1 MNSKWCFVDG
11 DWQETD
17 LGAEKEIVPEVAR
30 GEDVRESRAVQVGDA
45 ERRTDP
51 RLRLCY
57 PIEIRSVVV
66 GKPTVLQR
74 TVTQDLS
81 ARGAYFCIE
90 ADPTGADPTDD
101 DPTGE
106 HPTCEV
112 GLPVVVVVRVP
123 HRLASSGASDGRDV
137 SLDLRGDGRIVRMD
151 SPARGS
157 AGENG
162 VRLTGIAVEFSRP
175 LDFSYAWV

>member
-11 DWQETD
+11 NWQEAVPGTESE
-17 LGAEKEIVPEVAR
+17 LGPEGAR
-30 GEDVRESRAVQVGDA
+30 REDVRESCAFVAGDA

-66 GKPTVLQR
+66 GKATVVQR

-81 ARGAYFCIE
+81 ARGAYFCME
-90 ADPTGADPTDD
+90 D
-101 DPTGE
+101 DPLGGDPKGNG
-106 HPTCEV
+106 PTCEV

-123 HRLASSGASDGRDV
+123 HRLASNGSSDGRDV

-151 SPARGS
+151 SPARGT
-157 AGENG
+157 AGEDG